1 MTKEEMQQ
9 LLIDDGIELTDNLGQ
24 AIYLFNNGLMI
35 SGEYCDGLRGTDHNT
50 LLNELDHSATYEELH
65 QNYKVARLVPES
77 MIALVSGLQLDND
90 KVNMLKD
97 YGYTIENY

>member
-1 MTKEEMQQ
+1 MTREEMQQ

-35 SGEYCDGLRGTDHNT
+35 SGEYCDGLRGTDHRT
-50 LLNELDHSATYEELH
+50 LLDELDKSATYEELH

-77 MIALVSGLQLDND
+77 MTALVSGLQLDAD
-90 KVNMLKD
+90 KLDLLKE
-97 YGYTIENY
+97 YGYTIESY

>member
-1 MTKEEMQQ
+1 MTKDEMQS

-35 SGEYCDGLRGTDHNT
+35 SGEYCDGCRGTDHRT
-50 LLNELDHSATYEELH
+50 LLDELDNSATYEELH

-77 MIALVSGLQLDND
+77 MTALVSGLQLDND
-90 KVNMLKD
+90 KLDMLKG

>member
-1 MTKEEMQQ
+1 MTKDEMKN
-9 LLIDDGIELTDNLGQ
+9 LLINDGIELTDNLGE
-24 AIYLFNNGLMI
+24 AIYLFNNGLMV

-50 LLNELDHSATYEELH
+50 LLNEFDHSATYEELH

-77 MIALVSGLQLDND
+77 MTALVSGLQLDTD